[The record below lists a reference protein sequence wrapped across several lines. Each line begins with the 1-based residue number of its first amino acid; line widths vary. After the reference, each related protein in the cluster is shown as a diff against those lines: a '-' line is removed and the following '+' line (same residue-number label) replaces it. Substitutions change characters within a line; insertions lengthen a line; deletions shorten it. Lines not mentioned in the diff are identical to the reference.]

1 MEACWPPFL
10 FHVIASGG
18 RKAPRGNLLYKWL
31 IRIDKQILF
40 TGDCFGHTCPGVSA
54 GDNLPRNDIFSICG
68 YNSPAMDSK
77 TLHVLEYPK
86 ILKRLKAYCDF
97 SASMELARAL
107 EPTDS
112 YDLAL
117 ARLAETTEARRLFSV
132 QDIGIG
138 GAHDIRPAADLAA
151 RGGVLD
157 PQQLLDV
164 KSTLISCREI
174 KKSLERKTDE
184 YPRLAGLAAGLPESH
199 GIVDAITRVLSERG
213 EVLDS
218 ASPKLGTLRRE
229 IKIAHDRL
237 MSRLQRYLTES
248 ANKLQESII
257 TQRDGRYVIPLR
269 AEFKG
274 QIKAVIHDQSSSGA
288 TLFVEPLPVVELNNT
303 MRELQLQ
310 ERDEERRIL
319 FELSAQIGGHR
330 EELTYGVE
338 NLAMLDLI
346 FAKAKYAEELKA
358 SEPVLSQRP
367 NVKRQKVSNKGDAI
381 ESSDVQRST
390 FDVPHIK
397 LIHARHPLLEPAT
410 VVPIDVDPKP
420 GTRAIVITG
429 PNTGGKTV
437 SLKTVGLLALM
448 AQSGLHVPAQSG
460 SELPCFHAV
469 YADIGDEQSIEQ
481 SLSTFSGHI
490 TNIIHILK
498 QIDHRSLV
506 IFDELG
512 AGTDPQEG
520 AALARAIL
528 SHLLETGC
536 TVLVA
541 THYPELKTFA
551 HSTDGVVNASLEFD
565 IQTLRPTFHLTIGL
579 PGRSNALL
587 IAQRLGL
594 SQPIIDTA
602 KGEINPE
609 DLRADKLLDD
619 IRKERNRT
627 SRERQKLEKAR
638 DKLESQ
644 TKEIEK
650 RLDKIEDERRE
661 VLAKARAEGELE
673 VAVLR
678 KNIDSL
684 KSQLKKA
691 KQPLEVLKAIEE
703 KVETMEEKIEAPV
716 ERQTSNVI
724 RPPSLITRHSSLQLG
739 ERVLVSTL
747 NADGVVTALGESDA
761 EVQIGSLRVR
771 ARLVDLVRK
780 SSESVISEQSSVTR
794 HPSHVTSSP
803 AVSSPG
809 LELNLRGK
817 LVDEGLDELER
828 YLERAFSA
836 GLLFVRIVHGKGTG
850 RMREAVRNA
859 LKSSPYVSSF
869 EEPKDTEG
877 GAGVT
882 VAKMAK

>member
-1 MEACWPPFL
+1 
-10 FHVIASGG
+10 
-18 RKAPRGNLLYKWL
+18 
-31 IRIDKQILF
+31 
-40 TGDCFGHTCPGVSA
+40 
-54 GDNLPRNDIFSICG
+54 
-68 YNSPAMDSK
+68 MDSK
-77 TLHVLEYPK
+77 TLSVLEYPK
-86 ILKRLKAYCDF
+86 VLDRLKTFCDF
-97 SASMELARAL
+97 SASMELALSL

-117 ARLAETTEARRLFSV
+117 TRLEETSEARKLFSI
-132 QDIGIG
+132 QDLGIG
-138 GAHDIRPAADLAA
+138 GAHDIRAAADLAA

-157 PQQLLDV
+157 PQQLLDI
-164 KSTLISCREI
+164 KSTLISSREL

-184 YPRLAGLAAGLPESH
+184 YPRLAQLAMGLAESH
-199 GIVDAITRVLSERG
+199 GIVDSISRVLSERG

-248 ANKLQESII
+248 ANKLQEPII

-274 QIKAVIHDQSSSGA
+274 QIKAIVHDQSSSGA
-288 TLFVEPLPVVELNNT
+288 TLFVEPLPIVELNNT
-303 MRELQLQ
+303 VRELQLQ
-310 ERDEERRIL
+310 ARDEERRIL
-319 FELSAQIGGHR
+319 YELSAQIGEYR
-330 EELTYGVE
+330 DELTYGVE

-346 FAKAKYAEELKA
+346 FAKAKYADELKA
-358 SEPVLSQRP
+358 TAPMLHKLEAR
-367 NVKRQKVSNKGDAI
+367 RQKDEKQSQAGNRLPSI
-381 ESSDVQRST
+381 R
-390 FDVPHIK
+390 
-397 LIHARHPLLEPAT
+397 LIQARHPLLDPQT
-410 VVPIDVDPKP
+410 VVPIDVDPAP

-437 SLKTVGLLALM
+437 SLKTVGLLVLM
-448 AQSGLHVPAQSG
+448 TQSGLHIPVQSG
-460 SELPCFHAV
+460 SELPCFQAV

-490 TNIIHILK
+490 TNIIRILN

-528 SHLLETGC
+528 SFLLETGC
-536 TVLVA
+536 TTLVA

-551 HSTDGVVNASLEFD
+551 HSTEGVVNASLEFD
-565 IQTLRPTFHLTIGL
+565 IKTLRPTYHLTIGL

-594 SQPIIDTA
+594 PQPIIESA
-602 KGEINPE
+602 KGEINPD

-638 DKLESQ
+638 DRLEAQ
-644 TKEIEK
+644 TREIEK
-650 RLDKIEDERRE
+650 RLEKIEDERRE

-673 VAVLR
+673 VAILKR
-678 KNIDSL
+678 NIDSL

-691 KQPLEVLKAIEE
+691 KQPLDAIKTIEE
-703 KVETMEEKIEAPV
+703 KIEQVERKIEAPV
-716 ERQTSNVI
+716 ERKADQ
-724 RPPSLITRHSSLQLG
+724 SLVSGLQSLKLG
-739 ERVLVSTL
+739 ERVTVSTL
-747 NADGVVTALGESDA
+747 NTEGVITALGESDA

-771 ARLVDLVRK
+771 ARLTDLGRRSGEPSPVPSNQPVDDRPTTSAIRPK
-780 SSESVISEQSSVTR
+780 GSSTG
-794 HPSHVTSSP
+794 
-803 AVSSPG
+803 SSPG
-809 LELNLRGK
+809 IELNLRGK
-817 LVDEGLDELER
+817 LVEEGLEELDR
-828 YLERAFSA
+828 YLEKAYSS

-850 RMREAVRNA
+850 RLREAVRNA
-859 LKSSPYVSSF
+859 LKSSPYVASF
-869 EEPKDTEG
+869 EEPKDNEG

>member
-1 MEACWPPFL
+1 
-10 FHVIASGG
+10 
-18 RKAPRGNLLYKWL
+18 
-31 IRIDKQILF
+31 
-40 TGDCFGHTCPGVSA
+40 
-54 GDNLPRNDIFSICG
+54 
-68 YNSPAMDSK
+68 MDTK

-86 ILKRLKAYCDF
+86 ILERLVGFCDF

-112 YDLAL
+112 YDLAS
-117 ARLAETTEARRLFSV
+117 ARLAETSEARKLFSTN
-132 QDIGIG
+132 DNIGVG
-138 GAHDIRPAADLAA
+138 GAHDIRPSVDLAG

-157 PQQLLDV
+157 PQQLLDI
-164 KSTLISCREI
+164 KSTLISSRAL
-174 KKSLERKTDE
+174 KKSLDKKTDE
-184 YPRLAGLAAGLPESH
+184 FPRLSQIAAGLAEARGM
-199 GIVDAITRVLSERG
+199 VDSISRVLSDRG

-248 ANKLQESII
+248 ANKLQEPII

-274 QIKAVIHDQSSSGA
+274 QIKAIVHDQSSSGA
-288 TLFVEPLPVVELNNT
+288 TLFVEPLPIVELNNS

-319 FELSAQIGGHR
+319 YELSAQIAEYR
-330 EELTYGVE
+330 EELVYGLE

-358 SEPVLSQRP
+358 SEPLLSQRSK
-367 NVKRQKVSNKGDAI
+367 VKGQKL
-381 ESSDVQRST
+381 ETSDLRPST

-397 LIHARHPLLEPAT
+397 LMNARHPLLDPNT

-437 SLKTVGLLALM
+437 SLKTVGLFALM
-448 AQSGLHVPAQSG
+448 AQSGLHIPVQSG
-460 SELPCFHAV
+460 SEIPFFHAV

-490 TNIIHILK
+490 TNIIRILK
-498 QIDHRSLV
+498 YIDHRSLV

-528 SHLLETGC
+528 NHLLESGC
-536 TVLVA
+536 TTLVA

-551 HSTDGVVNASLEFD
+551 HSTEAVVNASLEFD
-565 IQTLRPTFHLTIGL
+565 IKTLRPTYRLTIGL

-594 SQPIIDTA
+594 PQPIIDSA
-602 KGEINPE
+602 KAEINPE

-638 DKLESQ
+638 DKLEAQ

-650 RLDKIEDERRE
+650 RLEKIEDERRD

-678 KNIDSL
+678 RNIDSL
-684 KSQLKKA
+684 KSQMKKA
-691 KQPLEVLKAIEE
+691 KQPLDVIKAIEE
-703 KVETMEEKIEAPV
+703 KIEKIEEKMEQPV
-716 ERQTSNVI
+716 ERRQTMDHGPTLSFVN
-724 RPPSLITRHSSLQLG
+724 RPLSLG
-739 ERVLVSTL
+739 ERVVVSSL

-761 EVQIGSLRVR
+761 EVQVGSLRIR
-771 ARLVDLVRK
+771 ARLVDLQRK
-780 SSESVISEQSSVTR
+780 GQGAESPEKEEKKQNAEGSGRTALSETK
-794 HPSHVTSSP
+794 
-803 AVSSPG
+803 SPG

-817 LVDEGLDELER
+817 LVEEGLEDLER

-836 GLLFVRIVHGKGTG
+836 
-850 RMREAVRNA
+850 M
-859 LKSSPYVSSF
+859 
-869 EEPKDTEG
+869 
-877 GAGVT
+877 
-882 VAKMAK
+882 

>member
-1 MEACWPPFL
+1 
-10 FHVIASGG
+10 
-18 RKAPRGNLLYKWL
+18 
-31 IRIDKQILF
+31 
-40 TGDCFGHTCPGVSA
+40 
-54 GDNLPRNDIFSICG
+54 
-68 YNSPAMDSK
+68 MDSK

-86 ILKRLKAYCDF
+86 ILERLKAFCDF
-97 SASMELARAL
+97 SASMELALAL
-107 EPTDS
+107 EPTES
-112 YDLAL
+112 YELAL
-117 ARLAETTEARRLFSV
+117 ARLAETSEARKLFSI
-132 QDIGIG
+132 QDIGVG
-138 GAHDIRPAADLAA
+138 GAHDIRPAVDLAA

-157 PQQLLDV
+157 PQQLLDI
-164 KSTLISCREI
+164 KSTLISCREL
-174 KKSLERKTDE
+174 KKSLEKRTDE
-184 YPRLAGLAAGLPESH
+184 YPCLSQIAASLPESH
-199 GIVDAITRVLSERG
+199 GIVDAITRVLSDRG

-218 ASPKLGTLRRE
+218 ASPKLASLRRE
-229 IKIAHDRL
+229 IKVAHGRL
-237 MSRLQRYLTES
+237 MSRLQKYLTES
-248 ANKLQESII
+248 ANKLQEPII

-274 QIKAVIHDQSSSGA
+274 SIKAVVHDQSSSGA
-288 TLFVEPLPVVELNNT
+288 TLFVEPLPVVELNNEL
-303 MRELQLQ
+303 RELELQ
-310 ERDEERRIL
+310 ARDEERRIL
-319 FELSAQIGGHR
+319 AELSSQIGEHAT
-330 EELTYGVE
+330 EFKYGVE

-358 SEPVLSQRP
+358 SEPVLHEMKDVRHKTSD
-367 NVKRQKVSNKGDAI
+367 VSNPKSI
-381 ESSDVQRST
+381 VLL
-390 FDVPHIK
+390 K
-397 LIHARHPLLEPAT
+397 ARHPLLDPNT

-448 AQSGLHVPAQSG
+448 AQSGLHIPAQSG

-490 TNIIHILK
+490 TNIIRVIKHID
-498 QIDHRSLV
+498 QRSLV

-512 AGTDPQEG
+512 SGTDPQEG

-528 SHLLETGC
+528 NHLLETGC
-536 TVLVA
+536 TTLVA

-551 HSTDGVVNASLEFD
+551 HSTDSVVNASLEFD
-565 IQTLRPTFHLTIGL
+565 IKTLRPTYKLTIGL

-594 SQPIIDTA
+594 PQPIIDSA
-602 KGEINPE
+602 KGEIHPD

-638 DKLESQ
+638 DKLETQ
-644 TKEIEK
+644 TNQIEK
-650 RLDKIEDERRE
+650 RLENIEDERRD

-678 KNIDSL
+678 SNIDSL

-691 KQPLEVLKAIEE
+691 KQPLEALKAIEE
-703 KVETMEEKIEAPV
+703 KIEEVEKKVEAPV
-716 ERQTSNVI
+716 ERKSDQLSAVSDH
-724 RPPSLITRHSSLQLG
+724 SLKLG
-739 ERVLVSTL
+739 ERVTVSTL
-747 NADGVVTALGESDA
+747 NAEGVVTVLGESDA

-771 ARLVDLVRK
+771 ARLIDLQRK
-780 SSESVISEQSSVTR
+780 SSESVISHQSPVISHQSPSV
-794 HPSHVTSSP
+794 S
-803 AVSSPG
+803 AKSPG

-817 LVDEGLDELER
+817 LVDEGLDELEK
-828 YLERAFSA
+828 YLERAYSA

-850 RMREAVRNA
+850 KMRDAVRNA
-859 LKSSPYVSSF
+859 LKQSAYIASF
-869 EEPKDTEG
+869 EEPKDGEG

-882 VAKMAK
+882 VAKIAK

>member
-1 MEACWPPFL
+1 MLKGGLLHPPFL
-10 FHVIASGG
+10 FESPLV
-18 RKAPRGNLLYKWL
+18 
-31 IRIDKQILF
+31 
-40 TGDCFGHTCPGVSA
+40 
-54 GDNLPRNDIFSICG
+54 
-68 YNSPAMDSK
+68 YNSFAMDAKS
-77 TLHVLEYPK
+77 LQVLEYPK
-86 ILKRLKAYCDF
+86 IRERLKSFCDF
-97 SASMELARAL
+97 SASMELALAL

-117 ARLAETTEARRLFSV
+117 ARLAETTEARKLFSI
-132 QDIGIG
+132 QDVGIG
-138 GAHDIRPAADLAA
+138 GAHDIRPGVDLAA

-157 PQQLLDV
+157 PQQMLDV
-164 KSTLISCREI
+164 KSTLISCREL
-174 KKSLERKTDE
+174 KKTFEKKIEE
-184 YPRLAGLAAGLPESH
+184 YPRLSRIAEGLPETH
-199 GIVDAITRVLSERG
+199 GIVDAITRILSDRG

-218 ASPKLGTLRRE
+218 ASPKLATLRRE

-237 MSRLQRYLTES
+237 MSRLQKYLTDS
-248 ANKLQESII
+248 GNKLQEPII

-274 QIKAVIHDQSSSGA
+274 QIKAVVHDQSSSGA

-303 MRELQLQ
+303 VRELELKA
-310 ERDEERRIL
+310 RDEERRIL
-319 FELSAQIGGHR
+319 HELSAQVGEHAL
-330 EELTYGVE
+330 EFKYGVE
-338 NLAMLDLI
+338 NLAMLDLV
-346 FAKAKYAEELKA
+346 FAKAKYGDELKA
-358 SEPVLSQRP
+358 SEPVLSQRSK
-367 NVKRQKVSNKGDAI
+367 VKSQKSTRNKGEA
-381 ESSDVQRST
+381 SSANEVRPLT
-390 FDVPHIK
+390 FDGLRIN
-397 LIHARHPLLEPAT
+397 LMRARHPLLNADD

-420 GTRAIVITG
+420 GTRAIIITG

-437 SLKTVGLLALM
+437 SLKTIGLLSLM

-460 SELPCFHAV
+460 SELPFFHDV
-469 YADIGDEQSIEQ
+469 FADIGDEQSIEQ

-490 TNIIHILK
+490 TNIIRILK
-498 QIDHRSLV
+498 QIDERSLV

-528 SHLLETGC
+528 HHLLETGC
-536 TVLVA
+536 TTLVA

-551 HSTDGVVNASLEFD
+551 HSTEGVVNASLEFD
-565 IQTLRPTFHLTIGL
+565 IKTLRPTYHLEIGL

-594 SQPIIDTA
+594 PQPIIDSA
-602 KGEINPE
+602 KGEINPD

-627 SRERQKLEKAR
+627 SRERQKLQKQR
-638 DKLESQ
+638 DRLEAQ
-644 TKEIEK
+644 TKEIEG
-650 RLDKIEDERRE
+650 RLEKIEDERRE

-673 VAVLR
+673 VAILK

-691 KQPLEVLKAIEE
+691 KQPLEALKSLEE
-703 KVETMEEKIEAPV
+703 KVEAVEQKIEAPV
-716 ERQTSNVI
+716 VRQVTNVERPTGNVK
-724 RPPSLITRHSSLQLG
+724 LG
-739 ERVLVSTL
+739 ERVTVSTL

-780 SSESVISEQSSVTR
+780 GQEVESPEEKKEARKKSTEGNTHISAGTK
-794 HPSHVTSSP
+794 
-803 AVSSPG
+803 SPG

-817 LVDEGLDELER
+817 LVEDGLDELER
-828 YLERAFSA
+828 YLERAYSA

-850 RMREAVRNA
+850 KMRDAVRNA
-859 LKSSPYVSSF
+859 LKDSPYVVSF
-869 EEPKDTEG
+869 EEPKDNEG

>member
-1 MEACWPPFL
+1 
-10 FHVIASGG
+10 
-18 RKAPRGNLLYKWL
+18 
-31 IRIDKQILF
+31 
-40 TGDCFGHTCPGVSA
+40 
-54 GDNLPRNDIFSICG
+54 
-68 YNSPAMDSK
+68 MDAK
-77 TLHVLEYPK
+77 TLSVLEYPK
-86 ILKRLKAYCDF
+86 ILERLKTFCDF
-97 SASMELARAL
+97 SASMELARSL

-117 ARLAETTEARRLFSV
+117 ARLAETSEARRLFSTN
-132 QDIGIG
+132 DNIGIG
-138 GAHDIRPAADLAA
+138 GAHDIRHAADLAA

-164 KSTLISCREI
+164 KSTLISCREL

-184 YPRLAGLAAGLPESH
+184 TPRLAQIAAGLPEAH
-199 GIVDAITRVLSERG
+199 GIVDSISRVLSDRG

-248 ANKLQESII
+248 ANKLQEPII

-274 QIKAVIHDQSSSGA
+274 QIKAVVHDQSSSGA
-288 TLFVEPLPVVELNNT
+288 TLFVEPLPIVELNNS

-319 FELSAQIGGHR
+319 YELSAQIGEHR
-330 EELTYGVE
+330 EELIYGVE

-358 SEPVLSQRP
+358 SAPVLH
-367 NVKRQKVSNKGDAI
+367 KLAAASN
-381 ESSDVQRST
+381 QRSAKNQEQE
-390 FDVPHIK
+390 IK
-397 LIHARHPLLEPAT
+397 AQGQTLIRLENARHPLLDPQT

-448 AQSGLHVPAQSG
+448 AQSGLHIPAQSG

-490 TNIIHILK
+490 TNIIRILK
-498 QIDHRSLV
+498 QIDQRSLV

-528 SHLLETGC
+528 NHLLETGC
-536 TVLVA
+536 TTLVA

-551 HSTDGVVNASLEFD
+551 HSTEGVVNASLEFD
-565 IQTLRPTFHLTIGL
+565 IKTLRPTYRLTIGL

-594 SQPIIDTA
+594 PQPIIDAA
-602 KGEINPE
+602 KAEIHPD

-638 DKLESQ
+638 DRLEMQ

-650 RLDKIEDERRE
+650 RLEKIEDERRE

-673 VAVLR
+673 VAVLKR
-678 KNIDSL
+678 NIDSL

-691 KQPLEVLKAIEE
+691 KQPLEALKELEE
-703 KVETMEEKIEAPV
+703 KVEEIEEKIEAPV
-716 ERQTSNVI
+716 ERRQTINN
-724 RPPSLITRHSSLQLG
+724 RPLSSMVNRPLSLG
-739 ERVLVSTL
+739 ERVTVSTL
-747 NADGVVTALGESDA
+747 NTDGVVTALGESDA

-771 ARLVDLVRK
+771 ARLVDLRRK
-780 SSESVISEQSSVTR
+780 GQELESPEGKKEEESKQPMEGSARAALSGTK
-794 HPSHVTSSP
+794 
-803 AVSSPG
+803 SPG
-809 LELNLRGK
+809 IELNLRGK
-817 LVDEGLDELER
+817 LVEDGLEELDR
-828 YLERAFSA
+828 YLEKAYSS

-850 RMREAVRNA
+850 RLREAVRSA
-859 LKSSPYVSSF
+859 LKESPYVASY
-869 EEPKDTEG
+869 EEPKDSEG

>member
-1 MEACWPPFL
+1 
-10 FHVIASGG
+10 
-18 RKAPRGNLLYKWL
+18 
-31 IRIDKQILF
+31 
-40 TGDCFGHTCPGVSA
+40 
-54 GDNLPRNDIFSICG
+54 
-68 YNSPAMDSK
+68 MDTK
-77 TLHVLEYPK
+77 TLNVLEYPK
-86 ILKRLKAYCDF
+86 ILERLAGFCDF
-97 SASMELARAL
+97 SASMALARQL

-117 ARLAETTEARRLFSV
+117 ARLEETGEARRLFTTH
-132 QDIGIG
+132 DNIGIG

-164 KSTLISCREI
+164 KSTLISCREL
-174 KKSLERKTDE
+174 KKSLERRTDDF
-184 YPRLAGLAAGLPESH
+184 PRLSQIAAGLPESH
-199 GIVDAITRVLSERG
+199 GMVDAISRVLSDRG

-218 ASPKLGTLRRE
+218 ASPKLSTLRRE
-229 IKIAHDRL
+229 IKISHDRL

-248 ANKLQESII
+248 ANKLQEPII

-274 QIKAVIHDQSSSGA
+274 QIKAVVHDQSSSGA
-288 TLFVEPLPVVELNNT
+288 TLFVEPLPIVELNNT

-319 FELSAQIGGHR
+319 YELSAQIADHR
-330 EELTYGVE
+330 EELVYGLE

-358 SEPVLSQRP
+358 SEPVLHKTP
-367 NVKRQKVSNKGDAI
+367 AI
-381 ESSDVQRST
+381 SRQRSVRNEDQET
-390 FDVPHIK
+390 PSTVHGPSSII
-397 LIHARHPLLEPAT
+397 LMQARHPLLDPNT
-410 VVPIDVDPKP
+410 VVPIDVDPRP
-420 GTRAIVITG
+420 GTRAIIITG

-448 AQSGLHVPAQSG
+448 AQSGLHIPAQSG
-460 SELPCFHAV
+460 SELPFFHAV

-490 TNIIHILK
+490 TNIIRILK
-498 QIDHRSLV
+498 HIDARSLV

-528 SHLLETGC
+528 KHLLESGC
-536 TVLVA
+536 TTLVA
-541 THYPELKTFA
+541 THYPELKTYA
-551 HSTDGVVNASLEFD
+551 HSTEGVVNASLEFD
-565 IQTLRPTFHLTIGL
+565 VKTLRPTYRLTIGL

-594 SQPIIDTA
+594 PQEIIESA
-602 KGEINPE
+602 KSEINPE

-638 DKLESQ
+638 DKLEAQ
-644 TKEIEK
+644 TREIEK
-650 RLDKIEDERRE
+650 RLEKIEDERRE

-673 VAVLR
+673 VAVLKR
-678 KNIDSL
+678 NIESL
-684 KSQLKKA
+684 RSQLKKA
-691 KQPLEVLKAIEE
+691 RQPLEALKQIEE
-703 KVETMEEKIEAPV
+703 KVEEIEAKVEAPV
-716 ERQTSNVI
+716 VRRRTLSSGPSTVN
-724 RPPSLITRHSSLQLG
+724 RPLSLG
-739 ERVLVSTL
+739 ERVTVSTL
-747 NADGVVTALGESDA
+747 NADGVITALSESDA
-761 EVQIGSLRVR
+761 EVQVGSLRVR

-780 SSESVISEQSSVTR
+780 GQDEETVEENKKEEKKIQGEGSGRAALSGTK
-794 HPSHVTSSP
+794 
-803 AVSSPG
+803 SPG

-817 LVDEGLDELER
+817 LVEDGLEDLER

-859 LKSSPYVSSF
+859 LKDSPYVSSF
-869 EEPKDTEG
+869 EEPKENEG
-877 GAGVT
+877 GSGVT
-882 VAKMAK
+882 VAKIAK

>member
-1 MEACWPPFL
+1 
-10 FHVIASGG
+10 
-18 RKAPRGNLLYKWL
+18 
-31 IRIDKQILF
+31 
-40 TGDCFGHTCPGVSA
+40 
-54 GDNLPRNDIFSICG
+54 
-68 YNSPAMDSK
+68 MDSK
-77 TLHVLEYPK
+77 TLHVLQYDK
-86 ILKRLKAYCDF
+86 IRVRLKGFCDF
-97 SASMELARAL
+97 SASMELALAL

-112 YDLAL
+112 YDLAV
-117 ARLAETTEARRLFSV
+117 ACLAETSEARRLFSI
-132 QDIGIG
+132 QDISIG

-157 PQQLLDV
+157 PQQLLDI
-164 KSTLISCREI
+164 KSTLISSREL

-184 YPRLAGLAAGLPESH
+184 YPRLSQIAAGLPESH
-199 GIVDAITRVLSERG
+199 GMVDAISRVLSDRG

-218 ASPKLGTLRRE
+218 ASPKLATLRRE

-248 ANKLQESII
+248 ANKLQEPII

-274 QIKAVIHDQSSSGA
+274 QIKAIVHDQSSSGA
-288 TLFVEPLPVVELNNT
+288 TLFVEPLPIVELNNS

-319 FELSAQIGGHR
+319 YELSAQIGEHR
-330 EELTYGVE
+330 EEFTYGVE

-358 SEPVLSQRP
+358 SEPVLHKLSA
-367 NVKRQKVSNKGDAI
+367 VSN
-381 ESSDVQRST
+381 QRSVEKQQSKGESRT
-390 FDVPHIK
+390 
-397 LIHARHPLLEPAT
+397 LIRLRHARHPLLDPQT
-410 VVPIDVDPKP
+410 VVPIDVDPEP

-448 AQSGLHVPAQSG
+448 AQSGLHIPVQSG
-460 SELPCFHAV
+460 SELPCFYVV

-490 TNIIHILK
+490 TNIIRILK
-498 QIDHRSLV
+498 QIDQRSLV

-528 SHLLETGC
+528 DHLLETGF
-536 TVLVA
+536 TTFVA

-551 HSTDGVVNASLEFD
+551 HSTEGVVNASLEFD
-565 IQTLRPTFHLTIGL
+565 IKTLRPTYKLTIGL
-579 PGRSNALL
+579 PGRSNALA
-587 IAQRLGL
+587 IATRLGL
-594 SQPIIDTA
+594 DSKIVESART
-602 KGEINPE
+602 EVNPE
-609 DLRADKLLDD
+609 SLRADKLLDD

-627 SRERQKLEKAR
+627 ARERQKLEKAR
-638 DKLESQ
+638 DRLEAQ
-644 TKEIEK
+644 NLELQK
-650 RLDKIEDERRE
+650 RLEKIEDERRD

-673 VAVLR
+673 VAVLKR
-678 KNIDSL
+678 NLESL

-691 KQPLEVLKAIEE
+691 RQPLEALKTI
-703 KVETMEEKIEAPV
+703 EEKIEAIEQKVEAPV
-716 ERQTSNVI
+716 ERRQTMDDGPSSSVVH
-724 RPPSLITRHSSLQLG
+724 RPLSLG
-739 ERVLVSTL
+739 ERVTVSTL
-747 NADGVVTALGESDA
+747 NAEGIVTALGESDA

-780 SSESVISEQSSVTR
+780 GKDAESTEEKKETSRQVMVVGERVT
-794 HPSHVTSSP
+794 
-803 AVSSPG
+803 AGAKSPG

-817 LVDEGLDELER
+817 LVDEGLDELDR
-828 YLERAFSA
+828 YLERAYSA

-850 RMREAVRNA
+850 RMRDAVRKA
-859 LKSSPYVSSF
+859 LKENSYVASF
-869 EEPKDTEG
+869 EEPKDNEG

-882 VAKMAK
+882 VAKMAR

>member
-1 MEACWPPFL
+1 
-10 FHVIASGG
+10 
-18 RKAPRGNLLYKWL
+18 
-31 IRIDKQILF
+31 
-40 TGDCFGHTCPGVSA
+40 
-54 GDNLPRNDIFSICG
+54 
-68 YNSPAMDSK
+68 MDSK
-77 TLHVLEYPK
+77 TLSVLEYPK
-86 ILKRLKAYCDF
+86 ILDRLKTFCDF
-97 SASMELARAL
+97 SASMELARSL
-107 EPTDS
+107 EPTNS

-117 ARLAETTEARRLFSV
+117 ARLAETSEARKLLSV

-157 PQQLLDV
+157 PQQLLDI
-164 KSTLISCREI
+164 KSTLISCREL

-184 YPRLAGLAAGLPESH
+184 YPRLAQLAASLPESH
-199 GIVDAITRVLSERG
+199 GIVDAITRVISDRG

-218 ASPKLGTLRRE
+218 ASPKLATLRRE

-237 MSRLQRYLTES
+237 MSRLQKYLTDS
-248 ANKLQESII
+248 ANKLQEPII

-274 QIKAVIHDQSSSGA
+274 QIKAIVHDQSSSGA
-288 TLFVEPLPVVELNNT
+288 TLFVEPLPVVELNNQV
-303 MRELQLQ
+303 RELELQ
-310 ERDEERRIL
+310 ARDEERRIL
-319 FELSAQIGGHR
+319 AELSAQIGEHR

-346 FAKAKYAEELKA
+346 LAKAKYAEELKA
-358 SEPVLSQRP
+358 SEPMLHQLSAG
-367 NVKRQKVSNKGDAI
+367 SY
-381 ESSDVQRST
+381 QRSAKNQEPKAESRT
-390 FDVPHIK
+390 LIR
-397 LIHARHPLLEPAT
+397 LIHARHPLLDPQT
-410 VVPIDVDPKP
+410 VVPIDADPKP

-437 SLKTVGLLALM
+437 SLKTVGLLVLM
-448 AQSGLHVPAQSG
+448 AQSGLHIPAQSG

-490 TNIIHILK
+490 TNIIRILK
-498 QIDHRSLV
+498 QIDQRSLV

-528 SHLLETGC
+528 TFLLETGC
-536 TVLVA
+536 TTLVA

-551 HSTDGVVNASLEFD
+551 HSTEGVVNASLEFD
-565 IQTLRPTFHLTIGL
+565 IKTLRPTYHLTIGL

-594 SQPIIDTA
+594 PQTIIESA
-602 KGEINPE
+602 KAEINPE

-638 DKLESQ
+638 DRLEAQ
-644 TKEIEK
+644 TQELET
-650 RLDKIEDERRE
+650 RLEKIEDERRE

-673 VAVLR
+673 VAILKR
-678 KNIDSL
+678 NIDSL

-691 KQPLEVLKAIEE
+691 KQPLQALQEIEE
-703 KVETMEEKIEAPV
+703 KVEEIEEKVEAPI
-716 ERQTSNVI
+716 ERKSEQRLAVSGQ
-724 RPPSLITRHSSLQLG
+724 PKLG
-739 ERVLVSTL
+739 ERVTVSTL
-747 NADGVVTALGESDA
+747 NTDGVITALGESDA

-771 ARLVDLVRK
+771 ARLADLMRK
-780 SSESVISEQSSVTR
+780 GREEESPEEKAKEERQQAAEGSGR
-794 HPSHVTSSP
+794 A
-803 AVSSPG
+803 AVSGTKSPG
-809 LELNLRGK
+809 IELNLRGK
-817 LVDEGLDELER
+817 LVEEGLEELER
-828 YLERAFSA
+828 YLEKAYSS
-836 GLLFVRIVHGKGTG
+836 GLLFVRIIHGKGTG
-850 RMREAVRNA
+850 KMREAVRNA
-859 LKSSPYVSSF
+859 LKSSPYVASF

>member
-1 MEACWPPFL
+1 
-10 FHVIASGG
+10 
-18 RKAPRGNLLYKWL
+18 
-31 IRIDKQILF
+31 
-40 TGDCFGHTCPGVSA
+40 
-54 GDNLPRNDIFSICG
+54 
-68 YNSPAMDSK
+68 MDSK
-77 TLHVLEYPK
+77 TLQVLEYPK
-86 ILKRLKAYCDF
+86 ILERLKAFCDF
-97 SASMELARAL
+97 SASMELALAL

-117 ARLAETTEARRLFSV
+117 ARLEETREARKLFSG
-132 QDIGIG
+132 QDISVG

-157 PQQLLDV
+157 PQQLLDI
-164 KSTLISCREI
+164 KSTLASCREL

-184 YPRLAGLAAGLPESH
+184 FPRLAQIATALPDSH

-218 ASPKLGTLRRE
+218 ASPKLAALRRE

-237 MSRLQRYLTES
+237 MSRLQKYLTDS
-248 ANKLQESII
+248 ASKLQEPII

-288 TLFVEPLPVVELNNT
+288 TLFVEPLPIVELNNT
-303 MRELQLQ
+303 MRELQL
-310 ERDEERRIL
+310 EARDEERRIL
-319 FELSAQIGGHR
+319 YELSVQVGEHR
-330 EELTYGVE
+330 EELVYGVE

-358 SEPVLSQRP
+358 SEPILHELKDIRHR
-367 NVKRQKVSNKGDAI
+367 K
-381 ESSDVQRST
+381 SDPQPEVGHPKSILLR
-390 FDVPHIK
+390 K
-397 LIHARHPLLEPAT
+397 ARHPLLDLAT
-410 VVPIDVDPKP
+410 VVPIDVDPP
-420 GTRAIVITG
+420 ANTRAIIITG

-448 AQSGLHVPAQSG
+448 AQSGLHIPAQSG
-460 SELPCFHAV
+460 SELLCFHAV

-490 TNIIHILK
+490 TNIIRILK
-498 QIDHRSLV
+498 HLDNRSLV

-528 SHLLETGC
+528 SHLLESGC
-536 TVLVA
+536 TTLVA

-551 HSTDGVVNASLEFD
+551 HSTEGVVNASLEFD
-565 IQTLRPTFHLTIGL
+565 IRTLRPTYHLTIGL

-594 SQPIIDTA
+594 PQLIIDSA
-602 KGEINPE
+602 KAEIHPD

-638 DKLESQ
+638 DRLEAQ
-644 TKEIEK
+644 TAELEK
-650 RLDKIEDERRE
+650 RLEKIEDERRE

-673 VAVLR
+673 VAVL
-678 KNIDSL
+678 KQNIEAL

-691 KQPLEVLKAIEE
+691 KQPLEAIKAIEE
-703 KVETMEEKIEAPV
+703 KFEKIEEKIEAPV
-716 ERQTSNVI
+716 ERKSEKLSVI
-724 RPPSLITRHSSLQLG
+724 SDRSLKLG
-739 ERVLVSTL
+739 ERVTVSTL
-747 NADGVVTALGESDA
+747 NAEGLLTALGESDA

-771 ARLVDLVRK
+771 ARLSDLVKK
-780 SSESVISEQSSVTR
+780 SGEQSSAGSDPLQAGSLRSQGQGPGSQV
-794 HPSHVTSSP
+794 SSTK
-803 AVSSPG
+803 SPG

-817 LVDEGLDELER
+817 LVDEGLDELEK
-828 YLERAFSA
+828 YLEKAYSA

-859 LKSSPYVSSF
+859 LKGNPYVTSF
-869 EEPKDTEG
+869 EEPKDNEG

-882 VAKMAK
+882 IAKIAK

>member
-1 MEACWPPFL
+1 
-10 FHVIASGG
+10 
-18 RKAPRGNLLYKWL
+18 
-31 IRIDKQILF
+31 
-40 TGDCFGHTCPGVSA
+40 
-54 GDNLPRNDIFSICG
+54 
-68 YNSPAMDSK
+68 MDTK

-86 ILKRLKAYCDF
+86 ILERLVAYCDF
-97 SASMELARAL
+97 SASMELARLL

-112 YDLAL
+112 YDLAI
-117 ARLAETTEARRLFSV
+117 ARLAETSEARRLFSTN
-132 QDIGIG
+132 DNIGIG

-157 PQQLLDV
+157 PQQLLDI
-164 KSTLISCREI
+164 KSTLISSREL

-184 YPRLAGLAAGLPESH
+184 YPRLAQIAAGLAESH
-199 GIVDAITRVLSERG
+199 GMVDAISRVLSDRG

-248 ANKLQESII
+248 ANKLQEPII

-274 QIKAVIHDQSSSGA
+274 QIKAVVHDQSSSGA
-288 TLFVEPLPVVELNNT
+288 TLFVEPLPIVELNNA

-319 FELSAQIGGHR
+319 YELSAHIAEYR
-330 EELTYGVE
+330 EELVYGLE

-358 SEPVLSQRP
+358 SEPFLRQR
-367 NVKRQKVSNKGDAI
+367 VKVKGDALSLSKGHNH
-381 ESSDVQRST
+381 ESGDAH
-390 FDVPHIK
+390 PHDGLRIR
-397 LIHARHPLLEPAT
+397 LMQARHPLLNPDT

-420 GTRAIVITG
+420 GTRAIIITG

-437 SLKTVGLLALM
+437 SLKTVGLFALM
-448 AQSGLHVPAQSG
+448 AQSGLHIPSQSG
-460 SELPCFHAV
+460 SEIPFFHVV

-490 TNIIHILK
+490 TNIIRILK
-498 QIDHRSLV
+498 QIDERSLV

-528 SHLLETGC
+528 KFLLETGC
-536 TVLVA
+536 TTLVA

-551 HSTDGVVNASLEFD
+551 HSTEGVVNASLEFD
-565 IQTLRPTFHLTIGL
+565 IKTLRPTYHLTIGL

-594 SQPIIDTA
+594 PQPIIDSA
-602 KGEINPE
+602 KAEINPE

-638 DKLESQ
+638 ERLETQ
-644 TKEIEK
+644 TKNLEK
-650 RLDKIEDERRE
+650 RLEKIEDERRE

-673 VAVLR
+673 VAILKR
-678 KNIDSL
+678 NIDSL
-684 KSQLKKA
+684 KSQLRKA
-691 KQPLEVLKAIEE
+691 KQPLDAIKTIEE
-703 KVETMEEKIEAPV
+703 KIEQIGEKIEAPV
-716 ERQTSNVI
+716 ERKSEQLSSTSSQ
-724 RPPSLITRHSSLQLG
+724 SLKLG
-739 ERVLVSTL
+739 ERVTVSTL
-747 NADGVVTALGESDA
+747 NAECVVTALGESDA
-761 EVQIGSLRVR
+761 EVQVGSLRVR
-771 ARLVDLVRK
+771 ARLVDLARK
-780 SSESVISEQSSVTR
+780 GQQGESPERGEESRQVGEG
-794 HPSHVTSSP
+794 SP
-803 AVSSPG
+803 RTALSGTKSPG

-817 LVDEGLDELER
+817 LVEDGLEELER

-859 LKSSPYVSSF
+859 LKESPYVTSF
-869 EEPKDTEG
+869 EEPKDNEG

-882 VAKMAK
+882 VAKIAK

>member
-1 MEACWPPFL
+1 
-10 FHVIASGG
+10 
-18 RKAPRGNLLYKWL
+18 
-31 IRIDKQILF
+31 
-40 TGDCFGHTCPGVSA
+40 
-54 GDNLPRNDIFSICG
+54 
-68 YNSPAMDSK
+68 MDSK
-77 TLHVLEYPK
+77 TLQVLEYPK
-86 ILKRLKAYCDF
+86 ILERLRAFCDF
-97 SASMELARAL
+97 SASMDLARAL
-107 EPTDS
+107 QPTDS

-117 ARLAETTEARRLFSV
+117 ARLAETSEARTLFATS
-132 QDIGIG
+132 DIGIG
-138 GAHDIRPAADLAA
+138 GAHDIRPAAELAA

-164 KSTLISCREI
+164 KSTLISCREL
-174 KKSLERKTDE
+174 KKSLERRTDE
-184 YPRLAGLAAGLPESH
+184 TPRLAQIAAGLPESH

-237 MSRLQRYLTES
+237 MSRLQKYLTES
-248 ANKLQESII
+248 GNKLQEPII

-274 QIKAVIHDQSSSGA
+274 QIKAVVHDQSSSGA

-310 ERDEERRIL
+310 ARDEERRIL
-319 FELSAQIGGHR
+319 YELSVQVGDHR
-330 EELTYGVE
+330 EELIYGVE

-358 SEPVLSQRP
+358 TEPVLHKLSA
-367 NVKRQKVSNKGDAI
+367 VSG
-381 ESSDVQRST
+381 QRSVNNEEMKAKSRT
-390 FDVPHIK
+390 
-397 LIHARHPLLEPAT
+397 LIRLLRARHPLLDPST
-410 VVPIDVDPKP
+410 VVPIDIDPQP
-420 GTRAIVITG
+420 GTRAIIITG

-448 AQSGLHVPAQSG
+448 AQSGMHIPVQSG

-469 YADIGDEQSIEQ
+469 FADIGDEQSIEQ

-490 TNIIHILK
+490 TNIIRILK
-498 QIDHRSLV
+498 HIDARSLV

-528 SHLLETGC
+528 NHLLETGC
-536 TVLVA
+536 TTLVA

-551 HSTDGVVNASLEFD
+551 HSTEGVVNASLEFD
-565 IQTLRPTFHLTIGL
+565 IKTLRPTYHLTIGL

-594 SQPIIDTA
+594 PQPIIDSA
-602 KGEINPE
+602 KAEIHPD

-638 DKLESQ
+638 DRLEKQ
-644 TKEIEK
+644 TSAIDK
-650 RLDKIEDERRE
+650 RLEKIEDERRE

-673 VAVLR
+673 VAVL
-678 KNIDSL
+678 KQNIESL
-684 KSQLKKA
+684 KQQLKKA
-691 KQPLEVLKAIEE
+691 KQPLEALKEIEE
-703 KVETMEEKIEAPV
+703 KIEEIEEKIEAPV
-716 ERQTSNVI
+716 ERRRTI
-724 RPPSLITRHSSLQLG
+724 DHRPSPSTLAPGASAGVVNRPLSLG
-739 ERVLVSTL
+739 ERVTVGTL
-747 NADGVVTALGESDA
+747 NAEGVVTALGESDA

-771 ARLVDLVRK
+771 TRLVDLVRK
-780 SSESVISEQSSVTR
+780 AGGPTIDDRPQTMVNRPKGSSV
-794 HPSHVTSSP
+794 
-803 AVSSPG
+803 VSSPG
-809 LELNLRGK
+809 LEINLRGK
-817 LVDEGLDELER
+817 LVD
-828 YLERAFSA
+828 
-836 GLLFVRIVHGKGTG
+836 
-850 RMREAVRNA
+850 
-859 LKSSPYVSSF
+859 
-869 EEPKDTEG
+869 
-877 GAGVT
+877 
-882 VAKMAK
+882 